1 MEIDE
6 LLKLAIKSEE
16 ESYEFYMEAMKISN
30 FSNVRDTLKELAEEE
45 LRHKSII
52 ESLMRGKI
60 DVMENFK
67 DLKLSDHLPKK
78 ETIREDSDLQEVLQ
92 VAMSRERNEYEFY
105 INLKNSIKNKDVEK
119 VLDFLANQELQ
130 HKAKLENMYDE
141 LVYKEF

>member
-60 DVMENFK
+60 DVVENFK

>member
-60 DVMENFK
+60 DVVENLK

>member
-60 DVMENFK
+60 DVVENLK

-78 ETIREDSDLQEVLQ
+78 ETIREDSGGFTGGHEQG
-92 VAMSRERNEYEFY
+92 
-105 INLKNSIKNKDVEK
+105 EK
-119 VLDFLANQELQ
+119 
-130 HKAKLENMYDE
+130 
-141 LVYKEF
+141 